1 MDMTLTRR
9 VALLAAAAE
18 LSVTAAPADA
28 QQPSPSTT
36 SQAREADHAIP
47 DFLFRTGDH
56 MDTRLHYRTLGEP
69 RRGAD
74 GQLTNAALLL
84 HGTTGTG
91 AQFLQPSM
99 AEHLFGPGQ
108 PLDTARWFVV
118 MPDAIGA
125 GGSSKPSDGMRS
137 RFPRFGYLDQ
147 VEAQRRLVM
156 DALGIAHLRLVLG
169 TSMGGMQAWL
179 WAGLHPGMM
188 DVVVP
193 VACQPTPISGRN
205 MLWRELV
212 MRAITTDPDWNDGS
226 YTTPPHRWA
235 EGWPLFRVMTDSA
248 TALQQ
253 VAPTREKAGEFFD
266 TLVEQARSR
275 DANDTLYVFD
285 SSRDYDPQPS
295 LDRIKARLLTI
306 NFADD
311 MLNPA
316 ELGVVEP
323 AIVRLPD
330 ARSVLIP
337 AGPGSQGHQN
347 LSQAALWA
355 SELAGFLGTG
365 AVP

>member
-18 LSVTAAPADA
+18 LSVAAAPAPSQPAAPDMASRA
-28 QQPSPSTT
+28 Q
-36 SQAREADHAIP
+36 EADHIISG
-47 DFLFRTGDH
+47 FLFRTGDR

-74 GQLTNAALLL
+74 GQVTNAALLL

-99 AEHLFGPGQ
+99 ADHLFGPGQ
-108 PLDTARWFVV
+108 PLDTARWFMV

-147 VEAQRRLVM
+147 VEAQRRLVS

-179 WAGLHPGMM
+179 WAGLHPAMM

-193 VACQPTPISGRN
+193 VACQPAPVSGRN
-205 MLWRELV
+205 MMWRELILQ
-212 MRAITTDPDWNDGS
+212 AIANDPGFHGGDYEDQP
-226 YTTPPHRWA
+226 TLWA
-235 EGWPLFRVMTDSA
+235 GVWPLFRIQTSNAA
-248 TALQQ
+248 TLEKA
-253 VAPTREKAGEFFD
+253 APTRAAAERLSAQ
-266 TLVEQARSR
+266 LVAEGGAR
-275 DANDTLYVFD
+275 DANDTRYVFD
-285 SSRDYDPQPS
+285 SSRDYDPVP
-295 LDRIKARLLTI
+295 LLPAITARLHAV

-311 MLNPA
+311 LLNPT
-316 ELGVVEP
+316 ELGVLERAMP
-323 AIVRLPD
+323 AVRQGTFVVLPRQPRRRD
-330 ARSVLIP
+330 IRRWPRPGCGPRSWLP
-337 AGPGSQGHQN
+337 RCTA
-347 LSQAALWA
+347 
-355 SELAGFLGTG
+355 
-365 AVP
+365 